1 VRSLAAVSGSL
12 FAFGFVA
19 LLILVFL
26 ALLAGSFVRKL
37 RADQARAAAGEGA
50 IRPAVPSAAPPAPKA
65 KAVLSRRDFFR
76 GGLLASFMVFLAQ
89 FGGASIAFLWP
100 QLKGG
105 FGSVITLTDTPD
117 SILNQITS
125 TRQPFYFGAGRFYL
139 IDYTGDGDK
148 NGGPYVGL
156 TADVAGGKLMALYQK
171 CAHLGCRV
179 PFCQSSQWFE
189 CPCHGSKYNYAGEYQ
204 LGPAPNGLQRF
215 PVMVEGGQVKVDT
228 GSPTQGPPR
237 GTNTI
242 HQSPE
247 GPFCV

>member
-1 VRSLAAVSGSL
+1 VKSLAAVSGSL
-12 FAFGFVA
+12 LAFAIVA
-19 LLILVFL
+19 LLIVIFVM
-26 ALLAGSFVRKL
+26 LLAGSFIRKL

-50 IRPAVPSAAPPAPKA
+50 RRPAVPAAPAAPKA
-65 KAVLSRRDFFR
+65 KVVLSRRDFFR
-76 GGLLASFMVFLAQ
+76 GGLLTSFLVFVAQ
-89 FGGASIAFLWP
+89 FGGASLAFLWP

-105 FGSVITLTDTPD
+105 FGSIITLTDTPD
-117 SILNQITS
+117 SIFGQITGG
-125 TRQPFYFGAGRFYL
+125 RQPFYFGAGRFYL
-139 IDYTGDGDK
+139 IDYTGDGDAG
-148 NGGPYVGL
+148 GGPYEGL
-156 TADVAGGKLMALYQK
+156 TADVPGGKLMALYQK

-189 CPCHGSKYNYAGEYQ
+189 CPCHGSKYNYAGEYE

-215 PVMVEGGQVKVDT
+215 PVMIDGGQVKIDT

-242 HQSPE
+242 HQAPE